1 MHSRV
6 VSVID
11 MDHSLTP
18 VTVSIESAL
27 TTVEEGDGVM
37 LMFNVSINTDAI
49 EDITLTLDCI
59 DGPASKWV
67 LTRFSDWWVRNSRC
81 K

>member
-37 LMFNVSINTDAI
+37 LIFNVSIDISAP
-49 EDITLTLDCI
+49 EDIPLTLNCI
-59 DGPASKWV
+59 DGLASKWV
-67 LTRFSDWWVRNSRC
+67 FNLV
-81 K
+81 

>member
-18 VTVSIESAL
+18 VMVSIESAL

-37 LMFNVSINTDAI
+37 LMFNVSIDISAP
-49 EDITLTLDCI
+49 EDITLTLNCI
-59 DGPASKWV
+59 DGLASKWV
-67 LTRFSDWWVRNSRC
+67 FNLV
-81 K
+81 